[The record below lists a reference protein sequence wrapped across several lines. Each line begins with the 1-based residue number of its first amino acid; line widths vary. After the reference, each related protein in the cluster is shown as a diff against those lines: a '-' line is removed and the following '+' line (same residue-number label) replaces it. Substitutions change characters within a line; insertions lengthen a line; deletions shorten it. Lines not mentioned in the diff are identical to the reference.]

1 LQTFLK
7 HFVFLVLQMTCAV
20 AANGRLASRLW
31 SGGGA
36 PHEVI
41 AVDYEARTGGGAT
54 GSGARILV
62 RVPGGVKRVDGR
74 GLVWCIA

>member
-1 LQTFLK
+1 
-7 HFVFLVLQMTCAV
+7 MRCA
-20 AANGRLASRLW
+20 GGQWPSGFPPLIRLW
-31 SGGGA
+31 K

-41 AVDYEARTGGGAT
+41 AVDYEARTGGWAT

-74 GLVWCIA
+74 GQVWCIT